1 MRDFDGMWH
10 TPPPALPLS
19 SSIARRS
26 APSPLPPTLCPYTP
40 HLFLP
45 PPIPS
50 SLLQLFNR
58 EAQRPD
64 ATEHWPEQAGEGG
77 FGVRATT
84 GNEMMSPTR
93 QLTKSASAG
102 GFRSTGEEGGGGR
115 GGFRSTGVRGGME
128 QGVTELEGERGEGYG
143 STPSNICPPP
153 PPRQDHDA
161 AAAATA
167 PPKPAHRT
175 AGVRRL
181 PAP

>member
-1 MRDFDGMWH
+1 MGCH
-10 TPPPALPLS
+10 IPLILPLGCEIAYTS
-19 SSIARRS
+19 SSSSSSSSS
-26 APSPLPPTLCPYTP
+26 APLPLYHSAVTP
-40 HLFLP
+40 LQT
-45 PPIPS
+45 

-102 GFRSTGEEGGGGR
+102 GFRSTG
-115 GGFRSTGVRGGME
+115 GME
-128 QGVTELEGERGEGYG
+128 QGVTGGGYG

-153 PPRQDHDA
+153 PQARP
-161 AAAATA
+161 
-167 PPKPAHRT
+167 
-175 AGVRRL
+175 
-181 PAP
+181 